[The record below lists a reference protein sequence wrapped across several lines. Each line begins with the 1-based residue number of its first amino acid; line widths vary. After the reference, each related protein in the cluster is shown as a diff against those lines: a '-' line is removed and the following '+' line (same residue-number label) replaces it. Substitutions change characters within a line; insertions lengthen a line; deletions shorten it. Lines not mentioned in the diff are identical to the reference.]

1 MCVCVSVGGWGV
13 QRGPG
18 GPHRHTRHISI
29 TPQPKGAHLVH
40 AACHGSPRAAAARAG
55 LTERRAGGAAK
66 AEASVWAR
74 DFSEHTVHGNNRR
87 GVRCAISLGARVTP
101 QHRPSPRVTGRRAP
115 FFVCFIRAVSASR
128 HTMTICIFSPT
139 RIPLVNLNHLSL
151 LFGGA
156 TREQWRC
163 ATREILNPFLLLF
176 CKCNISVFAMMYVQ
190 KTTNKQTKNSGTA
203 AVL

>member
-1 MCVCVSVGGWGV
+1 MCVCVSVGGWGGTA
-13 QRGPG
+13 RSRRP
-18 GPHRHTRHISI
+18 PRHTRHISI

-40 AACHGSPRAAAARAG
+40 AGISVRVAACHGSPRAAAARTG

-115 FFVCFIRAVSASR
+115 KVTPGSFFCLFYPCGLREPS
-128 HTMTICIFSPT
+128 HDD
-139 RIPLVNLNHLSL
+139 NLHLLPDTDPS
-151 LFGGA
+151 
-156 TREQWRC
+156 C
-163 ATREILNPFLLLF
+163 
-176 CKCNISVFAMMYVQ
+176 
-190 KTTNKQTKNSGTA
+190 
-203 AVL
+203 